1 MPFANDNAGTIRT
14 RASGRP
20 TEYSPV
26 TPRTTAGLPP
36 HPTSTSGSNRQQ
48 QQQQSARQQQQQQR
62 SSEPADVLNDIG
74 NMLANLTDE
83 LDAMLEEEKRLE
95 QQ

>member
-20 TEYSPV
+20 ADYSPV
-26 TPRTTAGLPP
+26 TTRTGLPP
-36 HPTSTSGSNRQQ
+36 HPSSAGPNR
-48 QQQQSARQQQQQQR
+48 QQQSARQQQQQR
-62 SSEPADVLNDIG
+62 SEPADVLNDIG

>member
-26 TPRTTAGLPP
+26 TTRTGLPP
-36 HPTSTSGSNRQQ
+36 HPSSTSGSNR
-48 QQQQSARQQQQQQR
+48 QQQSARQQQQQQR
-62 SSEPADVLNDIG
+62 SEPADVLNDIG